1 MLKCVASRHVVVR
14 CSPNRANCTNHVTCD
29 LLAAVVE
36 KSVAGR
42 DEGVVSIATRPLTLP
57 DCSLYSAAVL
67 HVGSVPPG
75 SNANQRCTM
84 KNTPTLSHV
93 LQN

>member
-42 DEGVVSIATRPLTLP
+42 DEGVVSIATRLWN
-57 DCSLYSAAVL
+57 DIRAIIQ
-67 HVGSVPPG
+67 HVILLQIICNNTTSGI
-75 SNANQRCTM
+75 M
-84 KNTPTLSHV
+84 KTGIIRI
-93 LQN
+93 QA